1 MPNDMMWL
9 MAGAACV
16 AVALWA
22 FFLDDDDAES

>member
-1 MPNDMMWL
+1 MPSDLMWL
-9 MAGAACV
+9 VAGATCV